1 MAKRETREELRN
13 EDPITGEAGAHP
25 IGTGLGAAIGSVAAG
40 AAAGSV
46 VGPVGTVAGAVIGGL
61 AGGLAGK
68 AVAENVDP
76 TVELD
81 YWRDEYRNRPYYSEE
96 YGFDDYEPAY
106 RAGIDAYSAD
116 EPMTW
121 EEREE
126 LAANRYQAQSGSL
139 HWDDARP
146 AAKDAYDRLAAQQA
160 EVKQATKP
168 R

>member
-1 MAKRETREELRN
+1 
-13 EDPITGEAGAHP
+13 
-25 IGTGLGAAIGSVAAG
+25 
-40 AAAGSV
+40 
-46 VGPVGTVAGAVIGGL
+46 
-61 AGGLAGK
+61 
-68 AVAENVDP
+68 
-76 TVELD
+76 
-81 YWRDEYRNRPYYSEE
+81 
-96 YGFDDYEPAY
+96 
-106 RAGIDAYSAD
+106 
-116 EPMTW
+116 MTW